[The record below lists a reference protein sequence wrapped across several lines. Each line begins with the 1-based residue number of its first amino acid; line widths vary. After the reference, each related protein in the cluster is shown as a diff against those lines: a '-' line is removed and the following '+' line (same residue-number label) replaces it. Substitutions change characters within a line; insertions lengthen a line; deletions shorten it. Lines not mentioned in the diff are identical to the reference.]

1 MKNKKAAVYPGSFN
15 PVHPG
20 HLQIIQQAAQVFD
33 EVIVLIADNPGKTY
47 TVSHKKRAEFIRR
60 FLTGFP
66 WFSKVRIEYTN
77 GSLVDYCAEHEIEF
91 IVRGLRNGT
100 DLEYEKTQYEYNMT
114 LAVEK
119 CPTLTYVYFTTPV
132 TANHLSSSAVK
143 QFMKYATLDQFIL
156 LYQEAGWL
164 YATNEK
170 SYMQEIMEAYNA

>member
-1 MKNKKAAVYPGSFN
+1 MSNKRMAVYPGSFN

-20 HLQIIQQAAQVFD
+20 HLQVIQQAAQVFD
-33 EVIVLIADNPGKTY
+33 EVVVLIADNPAKTY
-47 TVSHKKRAEFIRR
+47 TVSHEKRAEFIRR
-60 FLTGFP
+60 FLTGFS
-66 WFSKVRIEYTN
+66 WFSKVKIDYTD

-119 CPTLTYVYFTTPV
+119 CPALTYVYFTTSV

-164 YATNEK
+164 YATDEK
-170 SYMQEIMEAYNA
+170 SYMQEIIAAYNA